1 MYNKWTPL
9 KEPQST
15 GFENDTLLGGRGGVG
30 WTEKPQ
36 VIELGNSNPQPAHGV
51 FEPPETA
58 EVNCMCGFASTG
70 SPNIVQGGLEEH

>member
-1 MYNKWTPL
+1 M
-9 KEPQST
+9 
-15 GFENDTLLGGRGGVG
+15 G

-36 VIELGNSNPQPAHGV
+36 VIEMGNSNPQPAHGV
-51 FEPPETA
+51 FEPPQTA